1 MGHIYIS
8 KDNILH
14 SQKSPRTTPTE
25 SFLEVASVV
34 FLVLWFIRTLK
45 IIFTKNPFHF
55 VFRGMGF
62 FYLCLA
68 SPKTISVQV
77 SHTLP
82 PLTIN
87 KTNCV
92 FCLLLVEPFPVWFGL
107 EFSLGG
113 GGKDFLRL
121 FFSPLAGLE
130 LFLLPSTTFLTAQL
144 LGFLAG
150 TNLHTQPPNTT
161 NYSSAVT

>member
-121 FFSPLAGLE
+121 FFFPSSWPWTLFVAQHDLPHSPTAGI
-130 LFLLPSTTFLTAQL
+130 S
-144 LGFLAG
+144 GR
-150 TNLHTQPPNTT
+150 HKPPHPASKHN
-161 NYSSAVT
+161 